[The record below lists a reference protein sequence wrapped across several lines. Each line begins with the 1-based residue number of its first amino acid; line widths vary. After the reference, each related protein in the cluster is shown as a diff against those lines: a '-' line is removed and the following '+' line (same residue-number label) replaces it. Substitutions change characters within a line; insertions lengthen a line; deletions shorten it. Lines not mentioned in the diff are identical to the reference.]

1 MNEVEQNF
9 KSKKYY
15 SSITG
20 LDFHPREHVSVQEPK
35 FKKGEVVSKRK
46 FFFLKP
52 KIKYAETDLYE
63 NVWHDWDGST
73 YKSLLNPKAY
83 ARNFGAH
90 YDEKTGEF
98 YRTARVVIKFEKN
111 DETKY
116 FMSNDEAFNFMR
128 YLKEKCKLCGN
139 ELL

>member
-9 KSKKYY
+9 KSKRYY

-20 LDFHPREHVSVQEPK
+20 LDFHPRENINMPAPK
-35 FKKGEVVSKRK
+35 YKKGDIVSKRK
-46 FFFLKP
+46 FPFIKP

-63 NVWHDWDGST
+63 KEWHDWEGGSH
-73 YKSLLNPKAY
+73 KSLLSPRAY
-83 ARNFGAH
+83 ARNYGAQ

-98 YRTARVVIKFEKN
+98 YRTACVVIKFEKN
-111 DETKY
+111 GETK
-116 FMSNDEAFNFMR
+116 FFTSNDEAFNFMR
-128 YLKEKCKLCGN
+128 DLKEKCRLCGN